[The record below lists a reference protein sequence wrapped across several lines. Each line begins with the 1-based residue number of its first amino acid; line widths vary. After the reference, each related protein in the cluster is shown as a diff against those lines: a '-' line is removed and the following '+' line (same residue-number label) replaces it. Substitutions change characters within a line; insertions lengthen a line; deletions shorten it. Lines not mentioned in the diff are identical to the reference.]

1 MEPIARS
8 EKVTSRRR
16 FGHQRVIEPP
26 SPRQAVIKLQ

>member
-16 FGHQRVIEPP
+16 FGHQGMIEPSSRLLAFAKP
-26 SPRQAVIKLQ
+26 Q